1 MSEIIKTEN
10 GLTYAKGRNLLS
22 NASGFV
28 LGGSDSTSKVTIESG
43 KVTITGSGIRTNAY
57 AMTPAGIKLP
67 MSVKELTEFGVPI
80 SGNIFSYQVP
90 DGLEGLIFG
99 FGSNG
104 LFIDHCGT
112 WRSGSVTLSLPDTV
126 KGVAVVLR
134 KQGDDEAITLNDI
147 GENLG
152 GVLI

>member
-10 GLTYAKGRNLLS
+10 GLTYAKWRNLLS
-22 NASGFV
+22 NA
-28 LGGSDSTSKVTIESG
+28 
-43 KVTITGSGIRTNAY
+43 
-57 AMTPAGIKLP
+57 
-67 MSVKELTEFGVPI
+67 
-80 SGNIFSYQVP
+80 
-90 DGLEGLIFG
+90 
-99 FGSNG
+99 
-104 LFIDHCGT
+104 
-112 WRSGSVTLSLPDTV
+112 SGSVTLSLPDTV